1 MFLLFHRILLNFISK
16 LQIPLNNF
24 IQDDMNT
31 YYFVNGALRKTYTV
45 ENNPG
50 LLNYSLSKIERGKT
64 AAQLYSEA
72 LWKVWTRQQNNRH
85 CCMFKY

>member
-1 MFLLFHRILLNFISK
+1 MFHRILLNFISK
-16 LQIPLNNF
+16 LQIPLNKF

-31 YYFVNGALRKTYTV
+31 YYFVNGALRKTHTV

-50 LLNYSLSKIERGKT
+50 LLNYSLSEMEKGKT

-72 LWKVWTRQQNNRH
+72 LWKVWTRRQNDHH
-85 CCMFKY
+85 CCMFKH